1 MDTYFENG
9 TTRMFWLM
17 LDDPR
22 LYEETAPAFK
32 AEIEAAAAIEAFV
45 DEQDETKPCTCG
57 QSDCPLADTGPR
69 PFGIVGGEV
78 MEFGNQRGVTQIP
91 F

>member
-32 AEIEAAAAIEAFV
+32 AEIEAAAAIEALV

-57 QSDCPLADTGPR
+57 KPDCPFATPEGSDNTITGGLRAAGYADFGP
-69 PFGIVGGEV
+69 
-78 MEFGNQRGVTQIP
+78 M
-91 F
+91 

>member
-17 LDDPR
+17 LDDPN
-22 LYEETAPAFK
+22 LYDETPPAFK
-32 AEIEAAAAIEAFV
+32 AEIEAAAAIEAFA

-57 QSDCPLADTGPR
+57 QPDCPFAAPAGSDNTITGGLRAAGYADFGP
-69 PFGIVGGEV
+69 
-78 MEFGNQRGVTQIP
+78 M
-91 F
+91 